1 MRAVDAEAELLQQVR
16 DGVDGALRSLYDAL
30 AGNVHALARRML
42 HSREDAE
49 EVVQDTFV
57 KVHAAS
63 GRFDPAR
70 GSARSWIYAIARNE
84 CRMRLRARGSRPQAA
99 DGMDLHDPGSPIA
112 STSEPSPEIAA
123 TDRLTVRQAFA
134 HLSEDEARLLE
145 DAFFG
150 GYSHAEIA
158 ERDSEPLGTV
168 KSRLRRA
175 MLKAR
180 ATLGGQDDERP
191 VGREGRR

>member
-1 MRAVDAEAELLQQVR
+1 MDAETELLQQVSN
-16 DGVDGALRSLYDAL
+16 GVDGALRSLYEAL
-30 AGNVHALARRML
+30 AGNVHALAWRML

-63 GRFDPAR
+63 ARFDPSR
-70 GSARSWIYAIARNE
+70 GSPRSWVYAIARNE

-99 DGMDLHDPGSPIA
+99 DGVDLHDPGSPIA
-112 STSEPSPEIAA
+112 STSEPSPEAAA
-123 TDRLTVRQAFA
+123 TDRLTVHQAFA
-134 HLSEDEARLLE
+134 NLSTDEARLLE
-145 DAFFG
+145 DAYFG

-158 ERDSEPLGTV
+158 ERESEPLGTV

-180 ATLGGQDDERP
+180 ATLSAPSDARP
-191 VGREGRR
+191 AGREGRI